1 MMETKLK
8 KILPMCCISVLFG
21 FASCHRAEKIT
32 YPETKKVDTVD
43 IYFGQKIPDPYRWL
57 ENDTSAETAHWVEA
71 QNEITNAYLEKIP
84 FRKSLKEKY
93 TQIWDYPKYG
103 VPFSKKNLYF
113 YFKNDGMQNQ
123 SVLYVQ
129 EGLEGEPRVLLDPNR
144 LSEDGTVA
152 VASLSVSNDAQYLAY
167 SIAKAGSDWNE
178 IYVMDIATGQNLP
191 DHIPWIKFSGIS
203 WKGNGFYYSRY
214 EAPKPGKE
222 LSTKNQNQRV
232 FYHQLGNDPAK
243 DELIWEDPQHPLRT
257 FGANVTEDERFL
269 IISESESTYGNKLH
283 IKDLHNPSSPY
294 IHIGDSFDWEF
305 WVADNFEDNFIVITN
320 YLAPRR
326 QVVSINFSHPEI
338 SSWQT
343 LIPEK
348 EEVLEKIALANGK
361 MISQYLKDACHHLY
375 SHKLNGQLINE
386 ISLPGMGTIGGFS
399 SEKEKNIAFFAFTSF
414 TYPTA
419 IFKYDVEKNQT
430 EIFRKPDVKFNS
442 EDYTTEQVFYTSKD
456 GTKIPMFIVHKK
468 EFSRNGKNPTL
479 LYGYGGFNISLT
491 PSFSISLIPF
501 LENGGVYVEANI
513 RGGGEYGEEWHQA
526 GTKMNK
532 QNVFDDF
539 IAAAEY
545 LISNKYTSPQK
556 LAINGGSNGGL
567 LIGAVLNQRPDLFAV
582 AVPEVG
588 VMDMLRY
595 HKFTIGWAWA
605 SDYGTSEESE
615 EMFRYLLSY
624 SPLHN
629 IKAGTEYPA
638 VLIMTADH
646 DDRVVPAHSFK
657 YAATLQSAQAGNAP
671 VLIRIES
678 KAGHGAGRPTNKT
691 IESVTDKFSFIMYNL
706 GMNPK
711 F

>member
-1 MMETKLK
+1 MKIEFK
-8 KILPMCCISVLFG
+8 KIMPVLCLSIVVG
-21 FASCHRAEKIT
+21 FSSCTRTEKIT
-32 YPETKKVDTVD
+32 YPETKRVDSVD
-43 IYFGQKIPDPYRWL
+43 EYFGQKILDPYRWL
-57 ENDTSAETAHWVEA
+57 ENDTSAETSEWVKA

-84 FRKSLKEKY
+84 FRKSLKERF

-103 VPFSKKNLYF
+103 IPFSKGNLYF

-152 VASLSVSNDAQYLAY
+152 IASFSVSNDARFLAY

-178 IYVMDIATGQNLP
+178 IYVMDINTRQNLP
-191 DHIPWIKFSGIS
+191 DHITWIKFSGMS
-203 WKGNGFYYSRY
+203 WKGDGFYYSRY
-214 EAPKPGKE
+214 EAPKPGEE
-222 LSTKNQNQRV
+222 LSIKNQNQRV
-232 FYHQLGNDPAK
+232 FYHKLGSDPTK

-257 FGANVTEDERFL
+257 FGASVTEDERFL

-283 IKDLHNPSSPY
+283 IKDLQKPASSY

-305 WVADNFEDNFIVITN
+305 WVVDNLNDDLIVVTN
-320 YLAPRR
+320 YLAPRS
-326 QVVSINFSHPEI
+326 QAVSINFSHPEI

-348 EEVLEKIALANGK
+348 EEVLEGIYLANGK
-361 MISQYLKDACHHLY
+361 IISQYLKDACNHLY
-375 SHKLNGQLINE
+375 SHNLDGQLIDE
-386 ISLPGMGTIGGFS
+386 IPLPGIGTIGGFS

-414 TYPTA
+414 TYPTT
-419 IFKYDVEKNQT
+419 IFKFDVEKNQT
-430 EIFRKPDVKFNS
+430 EVFRKPDIKFNS

-456 GTKIPMFIVHKK
+456 GTKVPMFIVHKK
-468 EFSRNGKNPTL
+468 NFLKNGKNPTL
-479 LYGYGGFNISLT
+479 LYGYGGFNICLT

-501 LENGGVYVEANI
+501 LENGGVYAEANI

-526 GTKMNK
+526 GTKMKK

-545 LISNKYTSPQK
+545 LISNKYTSPKK

-595 HKFTIGWAWA
+595 HKVTIGWAWA
-605 SDYGTSEESE
+605 YDYGTAEDSE
-615 EMFRYLLSY
+615 EMFHYLLSY

-629 IKAGTEYPA
+629 IKLGTKYPA
-638 VLIMTADH
+638 VMAMTADH

-657 YAATLQSAQAGNAP
+657 YTATLQAAQAGDAP
-671 VLIRIES
+671 ILIRIES
-678 KAGHGAGRPTNKT
+678 KAGHGAGRPTSKIIDN
-691 IESVTDKFSFIMYNL
+691 VTDKFSFIMYNL
-706 GMNPK
+706 GMSPK

>member
-1 MMETKLK
+1 MKIEFK
-8 KILPMCCISVLFG
+8 KIMPVLCLSIVVG
-21 FASCHRAEKIT
+21 FSSCTRTEKIT
-32 YPETKKVDTVD
+32 YPETKRVDSVD
-43 IYFGQKIPDPYRWL
+43 EYFGQKILDPYRWL
-57 ENDTSAETAHWVEA
+57 ENDTSAETSEWVKA

-84 FRKSLKEKY
+84 FRKSLKERF

-103 VPFSKKNLYF
+103 IPFSKGNLYF

-152 VASLSVSNDAQYLAY
+152 IASFSVSNDARFLAY

-178 IYVMDIATGQNLP
+178 IYVMDINTRQNLP
-191 DHIPWIKFSGIS
+191 DHITWIKFSGMS
-203 WKGNGFYYSRY
+203 WKGDGFYYSRY
-214 EAPKPGKE
+214 EAPKPGEE
-222 LSTKNQNQRV
+222 LSIKNQNQRV
-232 FYHQLGNDPAK
+232 FYHKLGSDPTK

-257 FGANVTEDERFL
+257 FGASVTEDERFL

-283 IKDLHNPSSPY
+283 IKDLQKPASSY

-305 WVADNFEDNFIVITN
+305 WVVDNLNDDLIVVTN
-320 YLAPRR
+320 YLAPRS
-326 QVVSINFSHPEI
+326 QAVSINFSHPEI

-348 EEVLEKIALANGK
+348 EEVLEGIYLANGK
-361 MISQYLKDACHHLY
+361 IISQYLKDACNHLY
-375 SHKLNGQLINE
+375 SHNLDGQLIDE
-386 ISLPGMGTIGGFS
+386 IPLPGIGTIGGFS

-414 TYPTA
+414 TYPTT
-419 IFKYDVEKNQT
+419 IFKFDVEKNQT
-430 EIFRKPDVKFNS
+430 EVFRKPDIKFNS

-456 GTKIPMFIVHKK
+456 GTKVPMFIVHKK
-468 EFSRNGKNPTL
+468 NFLKNGKNPTL

-501 LENGGVYVEANI
+501 LENGGVYAEANI

-526 GTKMNK
+526 GTKMKK

-545 LISNKYTSPQK
+545 LISNKYTSPKK

-605 SDYGTSEESE
+605 YDYGTAEDSE
-615 EMFRYLLSY
+615 EMFHYLLSY

-629 IKAGTEYPA
+629 IKLGTKYPA
-638 VLIMTADH
+638 VMAMTADH

-657 YAATLQSAQAGNAP
+657 YTATLQAAQAGDAP
-671 VLIRIES
+671 ILIRIES
-678 KAGHGAGRPTNKT
+678 KAGHGAGRPTSKIIDN
-691 IESVTDKFSFIMYNL
+691 VTDKFSFIMYNL
-706 GMNPK
+706 GMSPK